1 MNNPTP
7 NAAKPSRFKIVP
19 LEERIAPAA
28 TNLIPSVDLSDPGV
42 NGAEHACFG
51 LSHNHEGD
59 LVSYRH
65 GCECDCHHPPGGG
78 G

>member
-1 MNNPTP
+1 VNNPTP
-7 NAAKPSRFKIVP
+7 PAAAKPSRFKIVP
-19 LEERIAPAA
+19 LEDRIAPAA
-28 TNLIPSVDLSDPGV
+28 TGLIPSVDLSDPAV

-65 GCECDCHHPPGGG
+65 GCQCDCHPPGGG
-78 G
+78 H